1 MFFKTIRSSLAA
13 LTSMAITLA
22 CAAVIIVSVSVY
34 EELYIDS
41 VKRDLDGLSSNLA
54 NDLLPLIS
62 STEPDSFE
70 LTTALLRLDRY
81 DNVKFA
87 TILDSQLK
95 PIELYGGKSFTSR
108 EEMDARLQPENIAT
122 LGLGVNFVNGELIAF
137 KHIGERSLPQ
147 GYLLIIN
154 DASVQLAQSK
164 KTLLQRVLPLTV
176 IIIAIGI
183 LLSAWQNYKMLSPL
197 KKLAEL
203 ARKIKQTNDYS
214 IKLRI
219 DGKREVKDL
228 SDEIGDMMTTINN
241 ETGKNKAYT
250 QQLKQQQEAMEHMAN
265 YDSLTALPNRP
276 NFLNTVNK
284 ALAHNQSTNS
294 NSILFYCD
302 LDGFK
307 GVNDLHGH
315 EVGDKLLVEVSKRLS
330 NKVRNNDI
338 VARLGGDEFLM
349 LLQDPIEKPKLI
361 QLAQNIVNAL
371 SEPFMINGWEVQI
384 SISIG
389 ISSAQQADYDSD
401 RLIANADIAMY
412 NSKMSGKNTF
422 AIFEE
427 GMMSAN
433 KRKLDIANAI
443 PIALRQNEFSLHY
456 QQKVNRYDQI
466 VGFEA
471 LIRWNSLELGVISPA
486 EFIAIAEQ
494 SGRVSMITQWV
505 INQVSQDIQTLKDNF
520 GQNIVVA
527 LNLSANDLKET
538 DLLVNIHQC
547 FTQNNVNPSSIEFEV
562 TESAFLEN
570 FEQAN
575 YFFDQLT
582 SMGCSVALDDFGT
595 GYSSLSYLTKIK
607 LNTLKIDKQ
616 FIDGITVSKRTML
629 ITKTIVEMAKN
640 LNLRV
645 CAEGVET
652 QEQKAFLIALDCE
665 QLQGYLFAKPQ
676 PLETLI
682 RNKLAMNKAAD

>member
-1 MFFKTIRSSLAA
+1 MFFSTIRSSLAA
-13 LTSMAITLA
+13 LTSIAITLA

-62 STEPDSFE
+62 SSEPDSFE
-70 LTTALLRLDRY
+70 LTTSLLRLDRY

-87 TILDSQLK
+87 TILNSQLK

-122 LGLGVNFVNGELIAF
+122 LRLGVNVVNGELIAF

-154 DASVQLAQSK
+154 DASAQLAQSK

-219 DGKREVKDL
+219 DGKQEVKDL

-250 QQLKQQQEAMEHMAN
+250 QQLKQQQEAMERMAN

-284 ALAHNQSTNS
+284 ALAHNQSINS
-294 NSILFYCD
+294 NSILLYCD

-315 EVGDKLLVEVSKRLS
+315 EVGDKLLIEVSKRLS
-330 NKVRNNDI
+330 NQVRNNDI
-338 VARLGGDEFLM
+338 VARLGGDEFLI
-349 LLQDPIEKPKLI
+349 LLRDPIEKPKLI
-361 QLAQNIVNAL
+361 MLAQSIVKAL

-443 PIALRQNEFSLHY
+443 PSALRQNEFSLHY
-456 QQKVNRYDQI
+456 QQKVNRHEQI

-471 LIRWNSLELGVISPA
+471 LIRWKSLELGVISPA

-505 INQVSQDIQTLKDNF
+505 INQVSQDIKTLKDNF

-527 LNLSANDLKET
+527 LNLSANDLKEN
-538 DLLVNIHQC
+538 DLLTNIHKC
-547 FTQNNVNPSSIEFEV
+547 FTQHNVNPSSIEFEV

-575 YFFDQLT
+575 HFFGQLT

-652 QEQKAFLIALDCE
+652 QEQKAFLLALDCE
-665 QLQGYLFAKPQ
+665 QLQGYLFDKPQ
-676 PLETLI
+676 PLESLI